1 MLMVFDLMML
11 TVYRHCEGAASG
23 EIVVL
28 DGLSHNENRPMTRA
42 ADKHNSFLTDENFDD
57 VCCDNIF

>member
-1 MLMVFDLMML
+1 MLLVLDLMML
-11 TVYRHCEGAASG
+11 TVYRHCEGAARG

-42 ADKHNSFLTDENFDD
+42 VDKHNNFFIVENF
-57 VCCDNIF
+57 VER

>member
-11 TVYRHCEGAASG
+11 TVYRHCEGAAGG

-42 ADKHNSFLTDENFDD
+42 VDKHNNFFIVENF
-57 VCCDNIF
+57 VER